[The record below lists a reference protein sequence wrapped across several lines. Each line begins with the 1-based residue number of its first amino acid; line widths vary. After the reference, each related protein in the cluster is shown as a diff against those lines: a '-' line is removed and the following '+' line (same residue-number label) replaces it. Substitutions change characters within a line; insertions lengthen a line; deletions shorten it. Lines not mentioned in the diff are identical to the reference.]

1 MVQNDERVGQ
11 GNLNDSTSVFKSF
24 QKRYAIFCFVNFE
37 ILRIVHFWGF
47 VYMMKKEY
55 LCSVIK
61 RNVKPL
67 KSKSYENYSRKVKR
81 VVCFEERR
89 Y

>member
-1 MVQNDERVGQ
+1 MVQDDERVGQ
-11 GNLNDSTSVFKSF
+11 GNLNDS
-24 QKRYAIFCFVNFE
+24 
-37 ILRIVHFWGF
+37 FWGF
-47 VYMMKKEY
+47 VYMMKNEY

-67 KSKSYENYSRKVKR
+67 KSKSYENYSRKVER